1 MEHPESIPLET
12 LHTQDGNIKELCQ
25 PIKTEK
31 FSNLIAN
38 RQFSGQSSINVMN
51 STAREFLSSIN
62 ASSAAISGLYC
73 TGVETNVKDMTSP
86 SCASSTVLSGMH
98 SYEGIIKE
106 YGAFSSLKNP
116 GIPKSHVTGMT
127 IPGSSHIQK
136 PWNSQRPQNH
146 EIKSL
151 EKEAS
156 SQPTVR
162 IARPPSEGRGKNQL
176 LPRYWPRVTDQELQL
191 LTAKEYPF
199 TLCLFNTSC
208 IKSSMFL
215 CKIDDM
221 EVICSLFS
229 LIRYSSNCVVT
240 PLFEK
245 VLSMSDAGK
254 IGRLVLPKACA
265 EEFFPPISQAE
276 GLPIVIQDVSGKDWH
291 FQFRFWPNNNSRMY
305 VLEGITPYI
314 QSMQLQA
321 GDTVV
326 FSRRDPERKLVMGY
340 RRASNNSTAE
350 DAKTTNSGSTSM
362 SPIMQTFPRKMDRTS
377 SVADAACL
385 DPQQAKSYSRA
396 QVMVHKN
403 FANVSSPHAQGHSH
417 VFPKPGN
424 IGSKGTREAST
435 YNLSVFSDRRK
446 AKDIA
451 SKAKR
456 PKYDSNSLE
465 FKMNWEE
472 AQSLLRSPPNVIP
485 NIVTIEGYDFEE
497 YEDPP
502 VFGNGAVFTG
512 GLQGKISNI
521 HQSRLKDATEVL
533 LQHATGQSTIDILMK
548 N

>member
-38 RQFSGQSSINVMN
+38 RQFSGQSS
-51 STAREFLSSIN
+51 
-62 ASSAAISGLYC
+62 
-73 TGVETNVKDMTSP
+73 VETNVKDMTSP

-191 LTAKEYPF
+191 LTAKE
-199 TLCLFNTSC
+199 
-208 IKSSMFL
+208 
-215 CKIDDM
+215 
-221 EVICSLFS
+221 
-229 LIRYSSNCVVT
+229 YSSNCVVT